1 VNYRQ
6 SLDFLFP
13 LHRFGIKP
21 GLDRVGALLD
31 VADHPHKRLGMVIHI
46 AGTNGKGTVAAALA
60 SMFTAA
66 GYRTGLY
73 TSPHLVSFTERMRV
87 DGRMIPEERV
97 AEYCSMLQDAVQR
110 EGCTFFE
117 ATTAMAFRY
126 FADEE
131 VEVSVVET
139 GMGGRLDA
147 TNVVHPRYVVIPS
160 IGLDH
165 TGWLGSTLDLIA
177 AEKAAIIKEGCDVY
191 TAVEDPLALQPIT
204 EAALKCGAPLHRLAD
219 EVRVD
224 VESEELGELRFCV
237 ADEEGSGHYRAP
249 VSGVF
254 HAPTLALAE
263 RVARHAGLSLSAVEQ
278 GFLGMRS
285 TGYRGRLER
294 LSSHP
299 ELVLDVSHNADGIRG
314 SVEVIG
320 RMRDRYR
327 NIVVVLGLA
336 DDKDAGAVIS
346 ELGRVAGRF
355 VTVTLPVE
363 RGVPAEQLAGRCRDE
378 GFDAVASA
386 SAADALG
393 IARASVGVDD
403 LVLVTGSFYLAGE
416 LLEFGGQGGAGFFAD
431 KV

>member
-1 VNYRQ
+1 MNYRQ

-21 GLDRVGALLD
+21 GLERVRALLSVVGD
-31 VADHPHKRLGMVIHI
+31 PHERLGMVIHI
-46 AGTNGKGTVAAALA
+46 AGTNGKGTAAAALA

-87 DGRMIPEERV
+87 DGRMISEERV
-97 AEYCSMLQDAVQR
+97 AEYCTLLHDTVQR
-110 EGCTFFE
+110 EGYTFFE
-117 ATTAMAFRY
+117 TTTAMAFRY
-126 FADEE
+126 FADEG

-191 TAVEDPLALQPIT
+191 TAVDDPVALQPIID
-204 EAALKCGAPLHRLAD
+204 AALQFGAPLQRIPGEA
-219 EVRVD
+219 RVD
-224 VESEELGELRFCV
+224 VESEELGELCFGV
-237 ADEEGSGHYRAP
+237 TDENGRSQYRAP
-249 VSGVF
+249 VSGAF

-263 RVARHAGLSLSAVEQ
+263 RVAKHAGLSLSAVQQ
-278 GFLGMRS
+278 GFAAMRS

-294 LSSHP
+294 LSSRP
-299 ELVLDVSHNADGIRG
+299 DLVLDVSHNADGIQG
-314 SVEVIG
+314 SVDVIG

-327 NIVVVLGLA
+327 NVVVVLGLA
-336 DDKDAGAVIS
+336 DDKDAWTVIA
-346 ELGRVAGRF
+346 ELGRIATRF

-363 RGVPAEQLAGRCRDE
+363 RGVPALELAERCRAK
-378 GFDAVASA
+378 GFEAVATA
-386 SAADALG
+386 G
-393 IARASVGVDD
+393 IAEALELVRNSVGEND
-403 LVLVTGSFYLAGE
+403 LVLVTGSFYLAGA
-416 LLEFGGQGGAGFFAD
+416 LLESTLKSEG
-431 KV
+431 